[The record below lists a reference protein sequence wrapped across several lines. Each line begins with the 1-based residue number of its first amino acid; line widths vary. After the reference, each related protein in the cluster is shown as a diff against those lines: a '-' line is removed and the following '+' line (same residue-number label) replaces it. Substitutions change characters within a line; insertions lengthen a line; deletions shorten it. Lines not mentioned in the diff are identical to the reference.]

1 MSATD
6 SAAAILAGAKN
17 TLQHANNFE
26 ASFGGNPPAE
36 FTKKNE
42 FSKASYKMAQ
52 TPKPK
57 SAVEDIATGIKNRI
71 EMTDKALNK

>member
-6 SAAAILAGAKN
+6 SAAAILAGAKK

-26 ASFGGNPPAE
+26 ASFGGDSPAE

-57 SAVEDIATGIKNRI
+57 SEVQDVADGIKSRK
-71 EMTDKALNK
+71 EMTDKALNQ